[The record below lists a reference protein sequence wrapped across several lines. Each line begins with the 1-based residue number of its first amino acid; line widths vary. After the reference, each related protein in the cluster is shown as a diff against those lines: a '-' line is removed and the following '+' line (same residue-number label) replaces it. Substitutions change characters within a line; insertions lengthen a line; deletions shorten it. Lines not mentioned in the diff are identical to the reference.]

1 MLLQPQLLVV
11 LILRAAAASA
21 VGGAARAGG
30 AAAVGRVLPVLPVVG
45 LPVEERPQL
54 ADAPV
59 DLALDDRVSAV
70 AAVLG
75 RPSPGGAGGGGG
87 GGGHAGG
94 HAVRRLQLPPRRRGP
109 HLKISVQGL
118 VTVFM
123 GNQSGIKEKH
133 FLATVSR
140 SQLSS
145 MLTSDYI
152 ATN

>member
-87 GGGHAGG
+87 GHAGG

-123 GNQSGIKEKH
+123 GNQSGIKVKH